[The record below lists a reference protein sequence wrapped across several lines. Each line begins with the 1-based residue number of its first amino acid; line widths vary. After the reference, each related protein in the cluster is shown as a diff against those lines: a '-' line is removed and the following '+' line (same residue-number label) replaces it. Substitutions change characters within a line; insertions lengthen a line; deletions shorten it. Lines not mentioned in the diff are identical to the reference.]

1 MASVSGPPKQPVSTT
16 KAGNVVGVKPPN
28 KNLLNPTAAE
38 TLGKLK
44 DAFLNGGVI
53 KDNLNSVNDGLGD
66 LIANILTSETAGE
79 IPTQIVG
86 FISTKAEINGGEQ
99 IFESIKDYM
108 NGNKEMKE
116 VSMEIS
122 GLIAVNVVEK
132 AIDNILGEG
141 LGALALEVS
150 NQSGLTALLGV
161 AGTGVVNFFS
171 QVPA

>member
-1 MASVSGPPKQPVSTT
+1 MANVGATPTNTAHIKQT
-16 KAGNVVGVKPPN
+16 VVGSTSTKS
-28 KNLLNPTAAE
+28 LLNPKAAE
-38 TLGKLK
+38 MLGDLK
-44 DAFLNGGVI
+44 DSFLEGGVI